1 MACSALRAFW
11 RGRKRRSFPE
21 RRGSTAMPSG
31 GYSFW
36 KWEQEKEWRKE
47 SPQHRNPGFNHLS
60 AALSL
65 ISAVTRC
72 KAKLRTTHLCCSGCA
87 PPPLPRQPQP
97 PVSCSELLPTPGH
110 APPSLHA
117 VPQDHSNPHV
127 LRAARLHCCALC
139 PLSTQRLSSPQGDPA
154 HLPAALGKGKA
165 E

>member
-72 KAKLRTTHLCCSGCA
+72 KA
-87 PPPLPRQPQP
+87 
-97 PVSCSELLPTPGH
+97 
-110 APPSLHA
+110 
-117 VPQDHSNPHV
+117 QDHSPV
-127 LRAARLHCCALC
+127 LFWLCSPPPPQAAPTPCELF
-139 PLSTQRLSSPQGDPA
+139 
-154 HLPAALGKGKA
+154 
-165 E
+165 